1 MVYKIV
7 IEKREGVYYIMD
19 WENGYRKGIELAL
32 AGARRLVEYPKDV
45 DEVLNILNS
54 EYKRSIERQMGWRD
68 REKERNMIEKRN
80 FDWVRSRQVESQKQ
94 NLSRNR

>member
-1 MVYKIV
+1 MYKIV

-32 AGARRLVEYPKDV
+32 AVTRRLVDHPEDV
-45 DEVLNILNS
+45 DEVLNILKS

-68 REKERNMIEKRN
+68 KEKERNMIEKRN
-80 FDWVRSRQVESQKQ
+80 FDWVRRKEEKC
-94 NLSRNR
+94 